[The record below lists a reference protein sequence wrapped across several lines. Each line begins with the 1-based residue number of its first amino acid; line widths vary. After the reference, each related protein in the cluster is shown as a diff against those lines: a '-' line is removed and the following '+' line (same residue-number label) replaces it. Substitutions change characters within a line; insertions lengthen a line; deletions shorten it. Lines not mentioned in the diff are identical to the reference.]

1 VGSVGLREDG
11 KVEVHLRLVRSS
23 EDKGA
28 GAGTP
33 MLAGGLP
40 MIGLTFVGLP
50 DLSPGARGRAVG
62 ISGAMVQGEG
72 VQDVRSLATSDCPLA
87 KL

>member
-1 VGSVGLREDG
+1 
-11 KVEVHLRLVRSS
+11 
-23 EDKGA
+23 
-28 GAGTP
+28 
-33 MLAGGLP
+33 
-40 MIGLTFVGLP
+40 MIFETFGGLP

-62 ISGAMVQGEG
+62 IAGAMVQGEG